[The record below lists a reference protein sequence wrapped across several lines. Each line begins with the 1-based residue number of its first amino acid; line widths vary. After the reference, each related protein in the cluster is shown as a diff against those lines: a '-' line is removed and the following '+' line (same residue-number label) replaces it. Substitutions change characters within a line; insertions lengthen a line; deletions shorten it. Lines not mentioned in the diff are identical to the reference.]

1 MQITNIQH
9 SSGWI
14 DAVLEKHQ
22 TTGEAEFFRKPWSLK
37 MKNPP
42 RNKEHYTI
50 DDNYDDVNDDD
61 GDNDNDDDVYFL
73 RIMYEVRG
81 RRVGR

>member
-1 MQITNIQH
+1 MNSI
-9 SSGWI
+9 
-14 DAVLEKHQ
+14 
-22 TTGEAEFFRKPWSLK
+22 
-37 MKNPP
+37 
-42 RNKEHYTI
+42 TI

-61 GDNDNDDDVYFL
+61 CDNDNDDDVYFL